1 MELDNET
8 CYHIW
13 RGFHL
18 GISMALALDGKQLS
32 KEILGKLREYLK
44 QIVDGEQTVKELT
57 SEERRNPLIS
67 AFLPSTMAIDRQ
79 TAVEV
84 LRGYEN
90 RFQITHLTAR
100 TRRSRIE
107 EGTVRS

>member
-1 MELDNET
+1 
-8 CYHIW
+8 
-13 RGFHL
+13 
-18 GISMALALDGKQLS
+18 MALALDGKQLS

-90 RFQITHLTAR
+90 RFQITHFDGKDQPK
-100 TRRSRIE
+100 SD
-107 EGTVRS
+107 